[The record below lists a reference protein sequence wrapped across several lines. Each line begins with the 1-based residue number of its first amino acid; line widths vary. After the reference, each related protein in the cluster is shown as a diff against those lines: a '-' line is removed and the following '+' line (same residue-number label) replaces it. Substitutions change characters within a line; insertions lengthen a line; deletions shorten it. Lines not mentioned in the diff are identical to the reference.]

1 MENFSHLGWVLPR
14 FITEIVTAIIC
25 GGLISL
31 ERAMRQK
38 SILFRDNILVCIGV
52 VLVLITGELIST
64 NSVKENIPIET
75 APGEQYMIINHI
87 ANQDTTDA
95 IQQPPPPIPEHSEII
110 VTGIIIGISLL
121 GLGVVV
127 RKNIEKNNLIDQGG
141 FADAVT
147 IWVVAAIGLIIG
159 TGNPLL
165 GLLMTSLTLLIL
177 IIATGM
183 ERYFRKKPRP
193 LLLKLTI
200 REDTPELRNI
210 LQDILNRHDIKADSF
225 RSEKVPHGVRLTIQ
239 APEEPQNLREM
250 TTHLWTMKGVTEV
263 EH

>member
-31 ERAMRQK
+31 ERAMRQR
-38 SILFRDNILVCIGV
+38 SILFRDNILICLGV
-52 VLVLITGELIST
+52 VLVLIAGELIST
-64 NSVKENIPIET
+64 NSAKENLPIET
-75 APGEQYMIINHI
+75 APREPYMIISHT
-87 ANQDTTDA
+87 ASLDSTDSM
-95 IQQPPPPIPEHSEII
+95 QQPPPPVPKHSEII
-110 VTGIIIGISLL
+110 LTGIIIGISLL

-127 RKNIEKNNLIDQGG
+127 RKNIGKNNLIDQGG
-141 FADAVT
+141 FSDAVT
-147 IWVVAAIGLIIG
+147 IWVVAAVGLIIG

-165 GLLMTSLTLLIL
+165 GLLVTSLTLLTL

-193 LLLKLTI
+193 LLLKLTV
-200 REDTPELRNI
+200 REDNPEVRNM
-210 LQDILNRHDIKADSF
+210 LQEILNRHDIKADSF
-225 RSEKVPHGVRLTIQ
+225 RSEKVTQGVRLTIQ
-239 APEEPQNLREM
+239 APEEPENLREM